1 MKIKIFAVVC
11 LLAANLFTIS
21 AQKWFTPEAEKQV
34 DALLSQVVE
43 GNYKNNR
50 YPLLRKPLMELPLGS
65 IKPKGWLHEMLVR
78 QKNGASGQ
86 MDVLYPSVMGK
97 RNGWLGGDGDQWER
111 GPYWIDGLLPLAYI
125 LDDDVLKAKVQPWIE
140 WALQSQREDG
150 FFGPEKDYPG
160 EPGLQRDN
168 SQDWWPRM
176 VVLKILQQ
184 YYSATNDK
192 RVVAFMTKY
201 FRYQLNTLPQ
211 KPLGHWSSW
220 AEFRA
225 CDNLQAVY
233 WLYNLTGEDFLL
245 ELGHLLHRQSF
256 SFIDMVD
263 RGDLRRPCTIHCV
276 NLAQGIKEPII
287 YYQQDTDRKYIDA
300 VKEGFRD
307 IRRFHG
313 QPQGMYGGD
322 EALHGNNPTQ
332 GSELCSAVELMYSLE
347 KMVEITGA
355 TGIRNSTSLMY
366 SLEKMVEITGFYQYT
381 GSTVQMY
388 SLEKMVEITGD
399 IDFADHLE
407 RIAFN
412 ALPAQ
417 ISDDFMTKQY
427 FQQPNQVMVTR
438 HRRNFDQDH
447 EGTDLAFGTLTGY
460 PCCFSNMHQG
470 WPKFTQHLWYATPD
484 NGIAAI
490 VYSPSEV
497 TANVGDNVPVVISED
512 TYYPMDHQIT
522 FTIKE
527 VRNKVKQVKFPFH
540 LRVPK
545 WCKQA
550 EIRVNGKMEQTVKGG
565 KIAIVDRIWKRN
577 DKIELY
583 LPMEVFTST
592 WYENAVSI
600 ERGPLVYALKMEEN
614 WEKKEFKDSWYGS
627 YYYQVTSS
635 DPWNYGLV
643 DFDRN
648 RMNEV
653 AQVSINS
660 QKQQLDF
667 PWNQENA
674 PVEIKMKARLIPTWT
689 VYNEMAGPQP
699 FSFCG
704 SAEGGEQEITLI
716 PYGCTTLRIS
726 EFPVVGK

>member
-347 KMVEITGA
+347 KMVEITG
-355 TGIRNSTSLMY
+355 
-366 SLEKMVEITGFYQYT
+366 
-381 GSTVQMY
+381 
-388 SLEKMVEITGD
+388 D

-527 VRNKVKQVKFPFH
+527 VRNKVKFPFH